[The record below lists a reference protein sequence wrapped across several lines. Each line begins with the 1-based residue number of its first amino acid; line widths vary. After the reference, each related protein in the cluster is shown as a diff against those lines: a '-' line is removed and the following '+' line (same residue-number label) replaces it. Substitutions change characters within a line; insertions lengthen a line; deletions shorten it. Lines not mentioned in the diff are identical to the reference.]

1 MLTEKNVKQF
11 NESDLK
17 YPMTKYPMKNDK
29 FMTPNYS

>member
-17 YPMTKYPMKNDK
+17 YPMKNDK